1 MNAKLKTNFLSIQL
15 NVALDVISIASA
27 SVFLNVDADVTL
39 DLSFEGGASVTAG
52 NVNSEFQG
60 CFDVGGGVSVN
71 AGAEGSLAGLFSDD
85 TEFTIFS
92 KTFDLFEVSGVP
104 PISRSTSHV

>member
-1 MNAKLKTNFLSIQL
+1 M
-15 NVALDVISIASA
+15 ISIASA

-52 NVNSEFQG
+52 NVNSEFKG

-85 TEFTIFS
+85 AEFTIFS
-92 KTFDLFEVSGVP
+92 KTFDLFEVSGTP
-104 PISRSTSHV
+104 PPRAISCSTSLV